1 MKGSVKAVMLC
12 LALAAAGCS
21 HNDNPSTTDTGGGG
35 DNNGGNDNGGG
46 IHQSGPAMILGVE
59 GTSLM
64 QFKAASPETI
74 LNEEPL
80 RGYVGEGTST
90 PPSVVGIDFRGNG
103 VLYLLMSD
111 NRLYTVDVSTGQA
124 TLVGVLPTNAAT
136 LITFNWDPS
145 RDRIRALGMN
155 GSNFE
160 FNPDATLF
168 AQETSLNYAG
178 GDPHAGTAPDVEAIA
193 FGAATTSAGAASATA
208 WGIDSTQ
215 QSLVTIGNAGETPTS
230 PDQGQVFTSHALS
243 AAVETSGTPAPFD
256 IETVANPA
264 GYLTIY
270 DGTATHLFQVNLSS
284 GTLSDLGLV
293 GHNRHLRAISVIPGT
308 SGLGDQTGGGVGN
321 PELCSIPIQ
330 GAGATVTVG
339 LPPPNCLS
347 CDVLNPANLV
357 DTDATNFARFQYSVA
372 ALLAGIDVTVTAA
385 PGTVYPIGYIAGGVF
400 AFPGIDL
407 VEATVAPNLTI
418 TTLLNGAVQESVT
431 LGGDTIILDIAGNV
445 VDQTKFFAGF
455 TTTKPFDAVRVLPDD
470 GIIGALT
477 QLDMYSACAGADS
490 EGKFP

>member
-1 MKGSVKAVMLC
+1 MKGLGKAALLC
-12 LALAAAGCS
+12 LALAMAGC
-21 HNDNPSTTDTGGGG
+21 NNDDNPPPTDTGGGG

-59 GTSLM
+59 GTSLL

-80 RGYVGEGTST
+80 RGYVGEGTGSA
-90 PPSVVGIDFRGNG
+90 PSVIGIDFRGNG
-103 VLYLLMSD
+103 VLYALMSD

-124 TLVGVLPTNAAT
+124 TLVGTLPTGAAT

-155 GSNFE
+155 GTNFE

-168 AQETSLNYAG
+168 AQETSLTYAG
-178 GDPHAGTAPDVEAIA
+178 GDPHAGQTPDVEGIA
-193 FGAATTSAGAASATA
+193 FGAATTSGGTASATA

-215 QSLVTIGNAGETPTS
+215 QTLVTIGSAGETPSS
-230 PDQGQVFTSHALS
+230 PDQGQVFTAHALS
-243 AAVETSGTPAPFD
+243 SAVETSGVPAPFD

-270 DGTATHLFQVNLSS
+270 DGTATHVFQVNLAS
-284 GTLSDLGLV
+284 GALSDLGFV
-293 GHNRHLRAISVIPGT
+293 GHDRHLRSIAVIPGT

-330 GAGATVTVG
+330 GAGATATVG
-339 LPPPNCLS
+339 LPTANCLS
-347 CDVLNPANLV
+347 CDVLNPNNVIDGNA
-357 DTDATNFARFQYSVA
+357 DNFARFQYSVA
-372 ALLAGIDVTVTAA
+372 ALLAGIDLTVTA
-385 PGTVYPIGYIAGGVF
+385 PTVYPAGYIAGGVF
-400 AFPGIDL
+400 AFPGVDL
-407 VEATVAPNLTI
+407 LEVTVAPDLTI
-418 TTLLNGAVQESVT
+418 TTLLAGTEQESVT

-445 VDQTKFFAGF
+445 VDTTKFFAGF
-455 TTTKPFDAVRVLPDD
+455 TTTKPFDAVRVLPSD

-490 EGKFP
+490 EGAFP